1 MISIRAG
8 VNERHELVASH
19 RIHHFEDYLLGLVSK
34 TPIALMLLFYK
45 LYNIE
50 HWIYI
55 IALHVHI
62 CLNISYDIHVRFLS
76 YIVFD

>member
-1 MISIRAG
+1 M
-8 VNERHELVASH
+8 
-19 RIHHFEDYLLGLVSK
+19 LGLVSK
-34 TPIALMLLFYK
+34 TQIALMLLFYK

-50 HWIYI
+50 HLTYIYIYI

>member
-1 MISIRAG
+1 MLQENFFESKKRSI
-8 VNERHELVASH
+8 
-19 RIHHFEDYLLGLVSK
+19 LGLVSK
-34 TPIALMLLFYK
+34 TQIALMLLFYK

-50 HWIYI
+50 HLTYIYIYIYIYI

-76 YIVFD
+76 YIVFE

>member
-1 MISIRAG
+1 M
-8 VNERHELVASH
+8 
-19 RIHHFEDYLLGLVSK
+19 LGLVSK
-34 TPIALMLLFYK
+34 TQIALMLLFYK

-50 HWIYI
+50 HLTYIYI